1 LLGTVDAYRAG
12 MITTKSLASILR
24 AVGAALVLSAAGCA
38 SSAAIRTGGV
48 AYAPLPSDAP
58 VAVYFDERAIGRP
71 FEIVGEVEVDN
82 PGKYQILTVNDAVPE
97 LSARARSL
105 GANAII
111 IDSSAPV
118 KSGIISTG
126 VYARARAVRVL
137 DAAPAVPVAR
147 TDVAPQGR

>member
-1 LLGTVDAYRAG
+1 MVTA
-12 MITTKSLASILR
+12 KSFASILR
-24 AVGAALVLSAAGCA
+24 AAGAVLVLSAGGCA
-38 SSAAIRTGGV
+38 SSAAIRTGSV

-82 PGKYQILTVNDAVPE
+82 PGKYQVLTVNDAVPA

-111 IDSSAPV
+111 IDSSVPV

-126 VYARARAVRVL
+126 ASIRSGAGRPRRP
-137 DAAPAVPVAR
+137 DGGSSAPAAQE
-147 TDVAPQGR
+147 DVAPQDR